1 MKRSL
6 YRLLPFLCLAALA
19 TDPATAG
26 TASKQDKALAAATT
40 ASLPEFID
48 FLKRPNVAHKPGP
61 DMRHNADWVEA
72 AFKRRGFATRQL
84 EDGETPMVFAEWPGN
99 SKARKTVLFYAHMDG
114 QAVFPKEWDQP
125 DPFQPVLKRKLADGR
140 WETLPIEALTGGP
153 VDPEWRL
160 FARSAADDKAP
171 IVMLLAAM
179 DAMKA
184 QGKSP
189 SINVKIILDSQEESG
204 SPTLKDVIDRNRSLL
219 TADAVVMLDGPMHAS
234 NRPTLVFGHRGIG
247 VFTLT
252 LFGPRGDLHSGHY
265 GNYAPNP
272 AQALATLLAGMKD
285 ADGRVL
291 IPGFYDGVDRSDA
304 TRHVLASVPDD
315 EAAMRAR
322 IGIAAAERLG
332 ANYQEAINYPSLNI
346 TAMKSGEI
354 ASQRSILPAQA
365 AASFDIRTLP
375 TTPFDRQVDL
385 VRQWVAAQG
394 YHLVDDV
401 PTEEDRRRYPKL
413 ASLKAGVSTAAL
425 MTPLDASIGV
435 WAAKAFR
442 RQFKQEPVR
451 IPVMGGTVP
460 TAPLVEALKVP
471 VLLVPLVNNDN
482 NQHAANENLRLGNY
496 VEGVKAI
503 YSLLNQ
509 PVTD

>member
-1 MKRSL
+1 MKRPL
-6 YRLLPFLCLAALA
+6 YQLLPFLCLAALA
-19 TDPATAG
+19 TCPVMAG
-26 TASKQDKALAAATT
+26 TPSKQDKALAAAAT

-48 FLKRPNVAHKPGP
+48 FLKLPNLAHLPGP
-61 DMRHNADWVEA
+61 DMHRNADWAEA
-72 AFKRRGFATRQL
+72 AFKRRGFAAQQL
-84 EDGETPMVFAEWPGN
+84 EDGDTPMVFAQWPG
-99 SKARKTVLFYAHMDG
+99 SSTVRKTVLFYAHMDG
-114 QAVFPKEWDQP
+114 QAVFPKEWNQA
-125 DPFQPVLKRKLADGR
+125 DPFQPVLKRKATDGK
-140 WETLPIEALTGGP
+140 WETLPLEALTAGP

-171 IVMLLAAM
+171 IAMLLAAM

-184 QGKSP
+184 LGKSP
-189 SINVKIILDSQEESG
+189 AINVKIILDSREESG
-204 SPTLKDVIDRNRSLL
+204 SPTLKDVIDRSRDLL
-219 TADAVVMLDGPMHAS
+219 AADAVVILDGPMHAS

-252 LFGPRGDLHSGHY
+252 LFGPKGDLHSGHY

-272 AQALATLLAGMKD
+272 AQSLATLLAGLKD

-291 IPGFYDGVDRSDA
+291 VPGFYDGVDRSEA
-304 TRHVLASVPDD
+304 TRRVLASVPDD

-322 IGIAAAERLG
+322 IGIAEAERLG

-354 ASQRSILPAQA
+354 DSQRSILPAQA

-375 TTPFDRQVDL
+375 ATPFDRQVDL
-385 VRQWVAAQG
+385 VRNWVAGQG
-394 YHLVDDV
+394 YHLVDGV
-401 PTEEDRRRYPKL
+401 PSEEERRRYPKL

-425 MTPLDASIGV
+425 MTPLDAPIGV
-435 WAAKAFR
+435 WASKALR
-442 RQFKQEPVR
+442 HQFGHEPVR

-496 VEGVKAI
+496 LDGVKAL

-509 PVTD
+509 PLVD